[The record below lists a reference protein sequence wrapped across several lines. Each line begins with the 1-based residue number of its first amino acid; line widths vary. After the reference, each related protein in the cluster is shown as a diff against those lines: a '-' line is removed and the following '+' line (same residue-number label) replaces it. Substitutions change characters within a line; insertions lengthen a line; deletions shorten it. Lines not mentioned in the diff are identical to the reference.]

1 MEGFLAVNQKFE
13 SPVSLFRLA
22 KKCVRQHGVRFRTE
36 SQWVEDELHSDKHGD
51 HQQTRQYYQ
60 EKFHFL
66 D

>member
-36 SQWVEDELHSDKHGD
+36 SQWVENEVNSGKYND
-51 HQQTRQYYQ
+51 HQ
-60 EKFHFL
+60 
-66 D
+66 